1 MTTVPDLV
9 ILRFL
14 ARRDHATASAI
25 GAACAM
31 APGEVRAR
39 LVMLESQHFIAGRQ
53 DKDTSPPRRVYFVTA
68 EGRRAAGISG
78 ARSTA

>member
-39 LVMLESQHFIAGRQ
+39 LVMLESHRIGVVLAMPALLSL
-53 DKDTSPPRRVYFVTA
+53 K
-68 EGRRAAGISG
+68 RAC
-78 ARSTA
+78 